1 MVFRPRVKS
10 GGGFPFPF
18 LGLLLTETS
27 LDLTYSN
34 SKQQLRET
42 SVRIAE
48 NTGMQ
53 PRARGLLNLHQ
64 FCDEVPNDTEQL
76 L

>member
-1 MVFRPRVKS
+1 MVFRPRRVKS

-27 LDLTYSN
+27 LELTYCN
-34 SKQQLRET
+34 AKQQIREK

-53 PRARGLLNLHQ
+53 PRARGLFKSPPILRRRAK
-64 FCDEVPNDTEQL
+64 
-76 L
+76 